1 MHGKD
6 KIGELKQ
13 SIQARK
19 EAEVRRQQSAGR
31 GTSPGME
38 EKYLNK
44 IQELEQA
51 LEKALAQAEEMK
63 AKADEHHDQF
73 VRKHAELENVRKRL
87 EKEKT
92 DVAKYGHE
100 KVLGE
105 LLPVLDSLDKA
116 LEHADESHDFQ
127 DLLDGVEL
135 VLKQLLTAL
144 GKFGLGP
151 IEAQGKPFDPNVHEA
166 VAHHES
172 EEHPPDH
179 VTEEHRRGYRLHD
192 RVLRPSM
199 VSVSKPPKEK

>member
-6 KIGELKQ
+6 KLSELKQ

-19 EAEVRRQQSAGR
+19 EAEVRRSQSAGSDI
-31 GTSPGME
+31 SPGRE
-38 EKYLNK
+38 AQYQKK
-44 IQELEQA
+44 IQELESTLERA
-51 LEKALAQAEEMK
+51 LSQAEEMK

-87 EKEKT
+87 EKEKS

-127 DLLDGVEL
+127 DLLAGVEL
-135 VLKQLLTAL
+135 VLKQLLQAL
-144 GKFGLGP
+144 GKFGLGV
-151 IEAQGKPFDPNVHEA
+151 IEAKGKPFDPNIHEA
-166 VAHHES
+166 VGHHES
-172 EEHPPDH
+172 EAHPPDH
-179 VTEEHRRGYRLHD
+179 VMEEHRRGYRLHD

-199 VSVSKPPKEK
+199 VSVSKGPKEK